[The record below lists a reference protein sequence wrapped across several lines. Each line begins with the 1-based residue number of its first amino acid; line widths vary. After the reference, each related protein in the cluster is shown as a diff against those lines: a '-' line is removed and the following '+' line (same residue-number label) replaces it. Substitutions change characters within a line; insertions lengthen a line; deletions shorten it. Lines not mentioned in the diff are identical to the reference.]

1 MKKNDG
7 TYGQIAARGEARP
20 GTSPLWGHPGF
31 FFSRMRRS
39 RREGIRTGFP
49 VEHEKWYQQH
59 LSRRR
64 GERRDALL
72 RDTVS
77 GTGFSWKT
85 SQTIIKY
92 CRQLAA
98 KGKRRPVPSGP
109 SGKVCTHEYPGT
121 DNSPDLL

>member
-1 MKKNDG
+1 MEHMDKL
-7 TYGQIAARGEARP
+7 QREAKHAPEHPRFGAIRVSFLP
-20 GTSPLWGHPGF
+20 GCV
-31 FFSRMRRS
+31 RS